1 MEQDAAVDRRPD
13 RVQLELE
20 LGDDAEVA
28 AAATQIVDDV
38 KQCRQVLGLVLTI
51 AEQELHDLGGRCT
64 SAEAAARELAQR
76 LEANPNDLPGWLRL
90 IRAYA
95 VLGDKEKA
103 AAALAKARSVFAN
116 EAQAQAQLGQAAQE
130 NALN

>member
-1 MEQDAAVDRRPD
+1 MAVRALQRKEVERIVLKPCY
-13 RVQLELE
+13 
-20 LGDDAEVA
+20 DDYGSIGGGGPVGGFDNCSRGTSSSSSSNSTGFEDLSSTYTPNPQAMVA
-28 AAATQIVDDV
+28 Q
-38 KQCRQVLGLVLTI
+38 
-51 AEQELHDLGGRCT
+51 
-64 SAEAAARELAQR
+64 LAQR

>member
-1 MEQDAAVDRRPD
+1 MSITSKPDQYAEAPDAPALAAAKMLSGIIAACQKTGEHSSHAAVDLRAVED
-13 RVQLELE
+13 
-20 LGDDAEVA
+20 
-28 AAATQIVDDV
+28 I
-38 KQCRQVLGLVLTI
+38 
-51 AEQELHDLGGRCT
+51 
-64 SAEAAARELAQR
+64 QR
-76 LEANPNDLPGWLRL
+76 KLEANPNDLPGWLRL